1 MYSPTTRLLTLLEL
15 LQSRGEVSGP
25 EIAEKLE
32 VEVRSV
38 RRYITMLRDMGIPVE
53 SELGRYGSY
62 SLRPGFRLPPLMFTD
77 PEIQAIILGLMAVR
91 QLGLASTPGAESSV
105 AKIER
110 VLPHELR
117 ERMRAIQGVL
127 TINMPTNQAIDA
139 EVLARFSIA
148 AYQCWRIWIDYQ
160 GGANERSQREVDVYG
175 LVYHAGNWYAVG
187 YCHLRQDLRSFRL
200 DRVQSIRLLTMQFEP
215 PPNFDALGYLLNS
228 IARVPGVWYIEVL
241 LKTTLETARRYIPND
256 MAILEAVADG
266 VNMILYTDNLD
277 WIARFLLRTAVGFK
291 IYQPSALRDR
301 LREIALGIVE
311 MVESE

>member
-1 MYSPTTRLLTLLEL
+1 
-15 LQSRGEVSGP
+15 
-25 EIAEKLE
+25 
-32 VEVRSV
+32 
-38 RRYITMLRDMGIPVE
+38 YITMLRDMGIPVE

-91 QLGLASTPGAESSV
+91 QWGLASTPGVESAV

-127 TINMPTNQAIDA
+127 TSHMPTSQALDA

-148 AYQCWRIWIDYQ
+148 AYQRWRLWIDYQ
-160 GGANERSQREVDVYG
+160 GGGRDRTQREIDVYG

-200 DRVQSIRLLTMQFEP
+200 DRVRSVKVLSTQFEP
-215 PPNFDALGYLLNS
+215 PPDFDALGYLLNS
-228 IARVPGVWYIEVL
+228 IARVPGVWYIEIL
-241 LKTTLETARRYIPND
+241 LDTTLETARMYIPSD
-256 MAILEAVADG
+256 MAILEAVAGG
-266 VNMILYTDNLD
+266 VLM
-277 WIARFLLRTAVGFK
+277 
-291 IYQPSALRDR
+291 S
-301 LREIALGIVE
+301 
-311 MVESE
+311 